1 MNRTEE
7 HTQWPSLFF
16 PDVKVQKD
24 ISRLQSFVGL
34 KKALRWQLDQRH
46 FAHRINAFVNVLFIV
61 GSTPLAQFE
70 LFKIQRKFIFD
81 S

>member
-46 FAHRINAFVNVLFIV
+46 FAHLINVFVYVLFIV
-61 GSTPLAQFE
+61 GSTP
-70 LFKIQRKFIFD
+70 
-81 S
+81 

>member
-34 KKALRWQLDQRH
+34 KKALRWQLDQSDQ
-46 FAHRINAFVNVLFIV
+46 RIRLRFVHCWFNALSPTSHVHV
-61 GSTPLAQFE
+61 
-70 LFKIQRKFIFD
+70 
-81 S
+81 